1 MQAGAAEASGRPG
14 PGGSG
19 NANPCA
25 AVAAP
30 REYPPGVNH
39 VFHPDDLR
47 HPVSMRW
54 FVSLAWVVILAKCVL
69 VWWAIDHWNVP
80 VHPAWII
87 GPTLGMAALAT
98 ILWLGHVED

>member
-1 MQAGAAEASGRPG
+1 M
-14 PGGSG
+14 
-19 NANPCA
+19 ANPCGA
-25 AVAAP
+25 GAAP
-30 REYPPGVNH
+30 REYPAGVNH

-54 FVSLAWVVILAKCVL
+54 FVSLAWVVILAKCAL

-98 ILWLGHVED
+98 LLWLGHVED